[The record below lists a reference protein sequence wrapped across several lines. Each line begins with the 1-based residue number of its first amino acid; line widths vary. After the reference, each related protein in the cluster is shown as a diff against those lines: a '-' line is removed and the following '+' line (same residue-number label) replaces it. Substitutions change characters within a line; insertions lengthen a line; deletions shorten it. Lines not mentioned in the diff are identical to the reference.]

1 MLNSQ
6 VIIGRHYIAKVSGRL
21 TVVHIFSKG
30 YPRGWCGTNLWTN
43 HDVYFKT
50 AGRLRR
56 EATTEEIDRKS
67 YGLPQV
73 PMVESVEPV
82 VDKPSYFDLSE
93 ALTDML
99 ETETWETIRHFSGLP
114 QERCEEIME
123 IHRKLI

>member
-1 MLNSQ
+1 MTNSE

-21 TVVHIFSKG
+21 CVVKVTSAG
-30 YPRGWCGTNLWTN
+30 YPKGWCGTNLFTN

-56 EATTEEIDRKS
+56 RASPEEIERKS
-67 YGLPQV
+67 YG
-73 PMVESVEPV
+73 MVQKPVEPV
-82 VDKPSYFDLSE
+82 KPSYSDLSE

-99 ETETWETIRHFSGLP
+99 ETETWETIRHFSGLS

-123 IHRKLI
+123 IRNKLI